1 MSQLSVNFGELR
13 SQLSVKKPV
22 GQLKYSMTRFSGTK
36 RYQEPVVGTSLAFIL
51 QSSFATATST
61 STSSNLTAS
70 TNNTSSN
77 LKFPA

>member
-61 STSSNLTAS
+61 SSNLTAS